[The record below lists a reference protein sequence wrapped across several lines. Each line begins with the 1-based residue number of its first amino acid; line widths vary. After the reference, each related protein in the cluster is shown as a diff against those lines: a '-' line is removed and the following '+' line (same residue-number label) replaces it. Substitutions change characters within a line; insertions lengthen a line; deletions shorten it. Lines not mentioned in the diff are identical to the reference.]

1 MRPPLADGTAPL
13 GVTHAD
19 NRREYAP
26 VTACSTAA
34 RRPRHPRADLPDLVP
49 VGNYPA
55 AAQDGLVTEK
65 VLTDITITP
74 PAPDGSLSVTRLMLD
89 STSRT
94 ESMIL
99 DTPIVLFIEAGEIKL
114 WTRAGTTVDGVPV
127 TSSPA
132 TVFVERSQTVI
143 VPGGVRFRVRAWGC
157 GPARLLFITVTG

>member
-1 MRPPLADGTAPL
+1 MRPPLADGAAPL
-13 GVTHAD
+13 GVAHAD

-26 VTACSTAA
+26 VTACSTAT

-49 VGNYPA
+49 VCNYPRRGPGWA
-55 AAQDGLVTEK
+55 GYEK

>member
-1 MRPPLADGTAPL
+1 MHPSLHVQRRLAVLAILALIFPIWSPSVIT
-13 GVTHAD
+13 
-19 NRREYAP
+19 
-26 VTACSTAA
+26 
-34 RRPRHPRADLPDLVP
+34 
-49 VGNYPA
+49 PA